1 MQTLMPIRTELC
13 PQVNQGG
20 KLFYEPKQ
28 EGRQA
33 TVGHQ
38 ETQKSQYIN

>member
-1 MQTLMPIRTELC
+1 M
-13 PQVNQGG
+13 
-20 KLFYEPKQ
+20 KLKQ

-38 ETQKSQYIN
+38 ETQKTQYWNQRQQITARGIK